1 MADSI
6 ESLLPH
12 NHHHQHRTTTTN
24 STTPT
29 NTNSSNST
37 ATTATR
43 PRLIPDP
50 EARRRHSASRPRRR
64 IWQPPTSER
73 PNGTQPRYPPP
84 PPPPL
89 PSIMPMG
96 ILQQARTTGQQHQQQ
111 QAAPVETPAEIAGAA
126 RAPFVFGAAP
136 AVRANAGRRPALGQ
150 YFPRMSPSGNWTRA
164 AAGSMMSAVRR
175 GGAINLYIVTDDPGH
190 TVLHWAAALG
200 RLELVSVLLAARPL
214 VRSAGPQAAPLATDV
229 DVLISS
235 SSS

>member
-1 MADSI
+1 
-6 ESLLPH
+6 
-12 NHHHQHRTTTTN
+12 
-24 STTPT
+24 
-29 NTNSSNST
+29 
-37 ATTATR
+37 
-43 PRLIPDP
+43 
-50 EARRRHSASRPRRR
+50 
-64 IWQPPTSER
+64 
-73 PNGTQPRYPPP
+73 
-84 PPPPL
+84 
-89 PSIMPMG
+89 MPMG

-136 AVRANAGRRPALGQ
+136 AAIASAIAGAASSSAG
-150 YFPRMSPSGNWTRA
+150 A

>member
-1 MADSI
+1 
-6 ESLLPH
+6 
-12 NHHHQHRTTTTN
+12 
-24 STTPT
+24 
-29 NTNSSNST
+29 
-37 ATTATR
+37 
-43 PRLIPDP
+43 
-50 EARRRHSASRPRRR
+50 
-64 IWQPPTSER
+64 
-73 PNGTQPRYPPP
+73 
-84 PPPPL
+84 
-89 PSIMPMG
+89 MPMG

-136 AVRANAGRRPALGQ
+136 AVRANAGRRPALGHAIAGAA
-150 YFPRMSPSGNWTRA
+150 SSSAGA